1 MQCRLGNFNQ
11 EGSKANNV
19 RRRRV
24 QSVDPSCANVN
35 KANLVENTLHEIR
48 GRPLCSRES
57 LSSHEIDHLLGNIR
71 RSRSLSQDSR
81 ERPRPPAYAP
91 PPLPADF
98 CLPFGGTAKTVDTT
112 CNQEPLPCSI
122 PTINQA

>member
-1 MQCRLGNFNQ
+1 MKGRVGNVYQ

-24 QSVDPSCANVN
+24 QSVDASCANVN
-35 KANLVENTLHEIR
+35 KANLVENTLQEIR
-48 GRPLCSRES
+48 GRPLSSRES
-57 LSSHEIDHLLGNIR
+57 LSSHEIDDLLGNIR

-98 CLPFGGTAKTVDTT
+98 CLPFGATAKTVDTT

-122 PTINQA
+122 PPIIQS